1 MKKRNHTGPGAL
13 DVIMMI
19 LCLAVL
25 PTLHYYRWPIIF
37 GTALV
42 AILVFS

>member
-1 MKKRNHTGPGAL
+1 MSAPNKIENAL
-13 DVIMMI
+13 IVLGMI
-19 LCLAVL
+19 FALAIV
-25 PTLHYYRWPIIF
+25 PTIYYFRWPIIF